1 MGMTKE
7 LLNRSS
13 MGKVKKASAIMENDG
28 IATNWVLV
36 HSNEGVLGF
45 LDIYNLKILS
55 LHLTYGCEAT
65 GGNN

>member
-36 HSNEGVLGF
+36 HSNERAYWGSWTST
-45 LDIYNLKILS
+45 I
-55 LHLTYGCEAT
+55 
-65 GGNN
+65 